1 MAALTGVGVGGAVGG
16 LTGELVG
23 MGIPEYEA
31 KRYEGHLQRGG
42 ILLSVHRDTSDE
54 IKRAKEIMQRTGA
67 QDISSTGESSVGSDE
82 RARGT
87 ASGKEIL
94 HGVVTKMEFMDPH
107 IYFYLDVKDAD
118 GKVVNWAFEGSPP
131 NILYRQGWRK
141 DSIKPG
147 DVITAK
153 GFRAR
158 DGAHLVACSTVT
170 FEDGRQLTVGAGNVK
185 GYDKN

>member
-1 MAALTGVGVGGAVGG
+1 MALARQPCLTLAVRWHINGVMNRSWRKFMRSTFLPVLALAAALLLGKPAVAHHGF
-16 LTGELVG
+16 
-23 MGIPEYEA
+23 
-31 KRYEGHLQRGG
+31 
-42 ILLSVHRDTSDE
+42 SVEFDDS
-54 IKRAKEIMQRTGA
+54 KPVA
-67 QDISSTGESSVGSDE
+67 
-82 RARGT
+82 
-87 ASGKEIL
+87 L
-94 HGVVTKMEFMDPH
+94 HGVVTKMEFMNPH
-107 IYFYLDVKDAD
+107 IYFYLDVKDAG